1 MRLSLQGTVGGGQT
15 TPSLPPPPAPHC
27 NPGRPA
33 TPFPLPGPTR
43 RPVQLSGPPHPLLE
57 HPGPCVSAPV
67 ALPLGVLPICTD
79 GCKTRLMHQ
88 FVPSGGCS
96 RRFKGSG
103 LPFDGS
109 AVPEPTC
116 WGCDTGLFSW
126 KVTHTSPIPLPV
138 IAWLPD
144 YPPPPRGWDRPKSTD
159 SASFVAKAPESLG
172 VLSNISYFELG
183 IRQK

>member
-1 MRLSLQGTVGGGQT
+1 MRVVCSCACVRSCAVVCTQWSPFECGFLSKGLWGAVKR
-15 TPSLPPPPAPHC
+15 PPRCPPPAPHC

-144 YPPPPRGWDRPKSTD
+144 YPPPPPRMG
-159 SASFVAKAPESLG
+159 
-172 VLSNISYFELG
+172 
-183 IRQK
+183 